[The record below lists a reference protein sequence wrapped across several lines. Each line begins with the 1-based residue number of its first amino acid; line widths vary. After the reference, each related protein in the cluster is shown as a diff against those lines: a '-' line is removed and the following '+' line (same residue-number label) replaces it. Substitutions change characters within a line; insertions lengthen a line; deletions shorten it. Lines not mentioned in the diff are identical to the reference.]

1 MVLKRRLDYGFSDY
15 EFPPIPR
22 AARSVRRTV
31 LFKERS
37 QENQMC
43 AFDLLA
49 DVAGK
54 LLLENEAAPT
64 SGDVVPTDESATVVK
79 ECGFEDETLET
90 KVRDRGSFLVSELLH
105 QVPEESHCHERP
117 SYSESVLDVGLASA
131 VTTSGCKENGDKL
144 VNPEVRNE
152 TGIAS
157 TKVEVEFSSSK
168 LVDNTGLSLKDEPF
182 TVADDIGAGMFTSE
196 VRVVSDDKD
205 NELDSLDSTLFAH
218 QVPHSS
224 YPATEDHVNIVSRDD
239 DENSSGCTH
248 PITKRFFRPTPRIG
262 DRRIRKIMA
271 SRCWKVASRRKD
283 ASFSNRRDLKPF
295 YQNGKNYH
303 RLDRSERLYPI
314 KKRRRFTY
322 SSLSNSGGVI
332 DSEFVSD
339 FPQKGCNGD
348 ASVTGSGKLSSHA
361 MKRKSYQPRDPNVK
375 LRIKSFKVPELFI
388 EIPES
393 ATVGSLKRTV
403 VDALTAFLGGG
414 VRVDVL
420 LQGRKV
426 RDDHKTLSQTGIS
439 HSNHLDALGFS
450 LEPNSSPDTGSV
462 CSVDVPSSCLKAHP
476 LSSPIMVHQGT
487 SAASPEPH
495 AVNLGNSVESDHDS
509 APSPTDTIYDLST
522 SVSKALQA
530 VPSMDIDAFRMVP
543 VNRKSKRAD
552 TAQRRIRRPFSVAEV
567 ESLVQAVEK
576 LGTGR
581 WRDVKVRA
589 FDHAKHR
596 TYVDLK
602 DKWKTLVHTA
612 RISPQ
617 QRRGEPVP
625 QELLDRVLNAHA
637 YWSNQLSFQLS
648 DSTPIKQSG

>member
-22 AARSVRRTV
+22 AARSVRKAV

-64 SGDVVPTDESATVVK
+64 SGDVVPADESATVVK

-90 KVRDRGSFLVSELLH
+90 KARDQGSFFVSELLH
-105 QVPEESHCHERP
+105 QVPEESHCHERS
-117 SYSESVLDVGLASA
+117 SYSESGLDVGLASA

-152 TGIAS
+152 IGIAS
-157 TKVEVEFSSSK
+157 TKVEVELSGSK
-168 LVDNTGLSLKDEPF
+168 LVDNTGLSLKDEPC

-205 NELDSLDSTLFAH
+205 HELDSLDSTLFAH

-332 DSEFVSD
+332 DSEFVCD

-393 ATVGSLKRTV
+393 ATVGSLK
-403 VDALTAFLGGG
+403 
-414 VRVDVL
+414 L
-420 LQGRKV
+420 LILLCFCR
-426 RDDHKTLSQTGIS
+426 RAILSCEPSEDRRGCSHGIS
-439 HSNHLDALGFS
+439 WRW
-450 LEPNSSPDTGSV
+450 
-462 CSVDVPSSCLKAHP
+462 
-476 LSSPIMVHQGT
+476 
-487 SAASPEPH
+487 SAC
-495 AVNLGNSVESDHDS
+495 
-509 APSPTDTIYDLST
+509 
-522 SVSKALQA
+522 
-530 VPSMDIDAFRMVP
+530 
-543 VNRKSKRAD
+543 
-552 TAQRRIRRPFSVAEV
+552 
-567 ESLVQAVEK
+567 
-576 LGTGR
+576 
-581 WRDVKVRA
+581 
-589 FDHAKHR
+589 
-596 TYVDLK
+596 
-602 DKWKTLVHTA
+602 
-612 RISPQ
+612 
-617 QRRGEPVP
+617 
-625 QELLDRVLNAHA
+625 
-637 YWSNQLSFQLS
+637 
-648 DSTPIKQSG
+648 

>member
-79 ECGFEDETLET
+79 
-90 KVRDRGSFLVSELLH
+90 LLH

-157 TKVEVEFSSSK
+157 T

-348 ASVTGSGKLSSHA
+348 ASDA

-476 LSSPIMVHQGT
+476 LSSYPPTPIMVHQGT

-495 AVNLGNSVESDHDS
+495 AVNLGNSVESDH
-509 APSPTDTIYDLST
+509 DTIYDLST

-602 DKWKTLVHTA
+602 ASLCIYNK
-612 RISPQ
+612 
-617 QRRGEPVP
+617 
-625 QELLDRVLNAHA
+625 
-637 YWSNQLSFQLS
+637 
-648 DSTPIKQSG
+648 